1 MECRGSLECRIGR
14 YLIFHRIM
22 IGPDGKKQRGFE
34 LVGPGTDS
42 SWNYRLDIAIKTAEE
57 LEATRRFNL

>member
-1 MECRGSLECRIGR
+1 
-14 YLIFHRIM
+14 M